1 MAKLDSVAFHPV
13 NRSLIPEDISAL
25 PRASKRIME
34 IIKKGSSASLESATK
49 SWSLDFCL
57 SPKSFNQSHDCPS
70 QLGSM
75 SFEKTLLNPGPFDPA
90 AKANGTGELIDF
102 PAFLAFRSIGYKSE
116 ALPGFS
122 DLDIPFDD
130 RVGIIPND
138 SLGRVVNDNEG
149 WSSSDLSKHIPG
161 MYCAGWVKRGPTG
174 VIASTMLDAF
184 STADTIAE
192 DWYARAS
199 FLNGNAGGSGLGWD
213 GVKAEA
219 DKKGCRRVSWEDW
232 QKIDAAERRK
242 GNSNGKEREKFTKVE
257 DMLKVLD

>member
-1 MAKLDSVAFHPV
+1 MAFHPIDG
-13 NRSLIPEDISAL
+13 SLIPEDISKL

-34 IIKKGSSASLESATK
+34 IIKKGSSASLESAAK

-57 SPKSFNQSHDCPS
+57 SPKSFNQSHQSPS
-70 QLGSM
+70 QLGGM
-75 SFEKTLLNPGPFDPA
+75 LFEKTLLSPDPFDPA
-90 AKANGTGELIDF
+90 AKANGTGEMVDL
-102 PAFLAFRSIGYKSE
+102 PASLAFRSIGYKSE

-122 DLDIPFDD
+122 DLDIPFNDSL
-130 RVGIIPND
+130 GIIPND
-138 SLGRVVNDNEG
+138 PLGRVVNDNEG
-149 WSSSDLSKHIPG
+149 WTTSDSSKHIPG

-192 DWYARAS
+192 DWYAHAA
-199 FLNGNAGGSGLGWD
+199 FLNGNAGSSGLGWD
-213 GVKAEA
+213 GVKSEA

-232 QKIDAAERRK
+232 QKIDAAERRR
-242 GNSNGKEREKFTKVE
+242 GNSNGKEREKFTNVE